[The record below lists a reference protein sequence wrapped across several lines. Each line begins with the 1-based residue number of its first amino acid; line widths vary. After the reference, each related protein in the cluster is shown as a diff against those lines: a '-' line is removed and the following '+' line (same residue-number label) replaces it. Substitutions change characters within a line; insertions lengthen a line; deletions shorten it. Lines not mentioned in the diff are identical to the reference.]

1 MKSCLVFSQCSY
13 YWDNHYEAQQHSICK
28 NYFCR
33 SCSVRFCHF
42 IRFNCDVTLRLHF
55 HACVVSVYCVLTSL
69 LPLWNTIIAISI
81 CLFRLQFSAFWWNL
95 FDVFFI
101 TLRVLVPESLI
112 SVNPGLKFCS
122 TFLYLPPYALVR
134 VTICVIITVSQSEGS
149 TVQLYV
155 VSLSYMVIDKKIA

>member
-122 TFLYLPPYALVR
+122 TFCIYLPMHCLEKQFVLSLLYLR
-134 VTICVIITVSQSEGS
+134 VK
-149 TVQLYV
+149 VQQYF
-155 VSLSYMVIDKKIA
+155 VSLSYMVIDKKNA

>member
-122 TFLYLPPYALVR
+122 TFCIYLPMHCLEKQFVLSLLYLR
-134 VTICVIITVSQSEGS
+134 VKAQ
-149 TVQLYV
+149 QYF
-155 VSLSYMVIDKKIA
+155 VSLSYMVIDKKNA